1 MICAGVLD
9 FPANRLASEAT
20 AGLLFERTTS
30 MHQDPWRICLLGR
43 LQVQSGQTK
52 LTHLAMR
59 RAGALL
65 SCLVVRAPHP
75 VPREELLAL
84 LWPEEPSDT
93 ARNRLR
99 VLLSSLRRSLV
110 PADAASACVL
120 AIERHA
126 VRLVSTAFTS
136 DYHDF
141 LEALRAART
150 ADAIEAIPLLEKAIS
165 LYQGELLVGFY
176 DEWILTERRRMAERR
191 YQALRDL
198 VQRLTQSGRPEN
210 AIEYA
215 RQAVAA
221 EPMDEEAH
229 CDLMRLYDALKQ
241 PSAGLRQYEQ
251 LKRLLQEE
259 LRAQPSEQTRRLAA
273 QIEANLGHGMAQTR
287 RSVRP
292 MGLRASEQAAD
303 APQLP
308 ETLPLRLTRFF
319 GREQEIV
326 TLRRILLPNGT
337 PRLVTLLGLGGI
349 GKTRLAIETAEQL
362 KADYAGRVFYVS
374 LAELCDPRLIPS
386 AIADAL
392 RIRRSPLMA
401 ALDQVVSVLT
411 TQPSLLILDNV
422 EQLLRNNLP
431 ISGLDEGDARAVV
444 QTLLRRV
451 SDLTCLLT
459 SRQPLE
465 VEGEVQFP
473 VPPLPIPTEPR
484 VRQGEFDQLEKHS
497 FSADSLSSRQSPSVQ
512 MFVDR
517 AQCVRPDFQ
526 LTPHNIG
533 SLVALCARLEGFP
546 LAIELAAAWAQTFTP
561 AQMVSSL
568 ISGKLLVSRRKDRP
582 ERHRSLR
589 AAITWSF
596 QLLTPELQR
605 FFTRLSVFVGDWSLE
620 AAAEICEEVSAEEA
634 LSELRA
640 RSMILAEEAGDAM
653 RYRLLETLRQYAA
666 DQLRVED
673 REALARRHALFY
685 LRLAEQEEADQSTS
699 GLLSQEWMDRLR
711 AEQDNLRAAL
721 EWGQS
726 QEIGLR
732 LVSALWHFWECSG
745 EATEGRLWLANALSR
760 AEGADKKV
768 CARALY
774 GAGVLAWIQGDYI
787 AARALYGES
796 LKVSRELEHKGG
808 IAASLNY
815 LGLLAKDQCDYASVH
830 SLYAEC
836 LEIYRELGN
845 RTGIAASLINLG
857 LVAKDQGDYA
867 SARAL
872 TEESL
877 GIFRELGNRTG
888 IAASLNNLGLV
899 TLHQDNYVSARALL
913 EESREIYRK
922 LGNSVGIAASLN
934 NLGLLAK
941 DQGDYASAQA
951 LYVESL
957 GIFRKLIARR
967 YIAISFERLA
977 SLVLK
982 KGSTECAARLW
993 GAASTL
999 RAAMGF
1005 RLPLRDREQQ
1015 EHEMAAAKEALGQ
1028 DAFMVALAEGC
1039 AMPLE
1044 QAMRYALEQ

>member
-1 MICAGVLD
+1 M
-9 FPANRLASEAT
+9 R
-20 AGLLFERTTS
+20 
-30 MHQDPWRICLLGR
+30 QDQWRICLLGR
-43 LQVQSGQTK
+43 LQVQSDQTK

-65 SCLVVRAPHP
+65 SCLVMRAPHP

-84 LWPEEPSDT
+84 LWPKEPSDT

-110 PADAASACVL
+110 PTDAASACVL

-126 VRLVSTAFTS
+126 VRLVSSAFTS

-150 ADAIEAIPLLEKAIS
+150 ADEIEAILLLEKAIS

-176 DEWILTERRRMAERR
+176 DDWILIERRRMAEMR

-229 CDLMRLYDALKQ
+229 CDLMRLYDTLGQ
-241 PSAGLRQYEQ
+241 SSAGLRQYEQ
-251 LKRLLQEE
+251 LKRLLWDE
-259 LRAQPSEQTRRLAA
+259 LQAQPSELTRQLAT
-273 QIEANLGHGMAQTR
+273 QIEANLGHGMTQTR

-292 MGLRASEQAAD
+292 VALRLSEQEATI
-303 APQLP
+303 PLVP

-319 GREQEIV
+319 GREPEIDSLR
-326 TLRRILLPNGT
+326 TLLLPNGT
-337 PRLVTLLGLGGI
+337 QRLVTLLGLGGI
-349 GKTRLAIETAEQL
+349 GKTRLAIEAAEQL
-362 KADYAGRVFYVS
+362 KGDYAGRVFYVS
-374 LAELCDPRLIPS
+374 LAELSDPRLIPS
-386 AIADAL
+386 AIVDAL
-392 RIRRSPLMA
+392 GIRRSPLMA
-401 ALDQVVSVLT
+401 TLDQVVSVLT
-411 TQPSLLILDNV
+411 AQPSLLILDNV
-422 EQLLRNNLP
+422 EHLLGNNLP

-473 VPPLPIPTEPR
+473 VLPLPIPTEPR
-484 VRQGEFDQLEKHS
+484 VRQGEFDQIEKHR
-497 FSADSLSSRQSPSVQ
+497 FPADLLPSRQSPSVQ

-533 SLVALCARLEGFP
+533 ALVTLCARLEGFP

-561 AQMVSSL
+561 AQMLSSL
-568 ISGKLLVSRRKDRP
+568 PSGRLLVSRRKDRP

-596 QLLTPELQR
+596 QLLTPELRR

-620 AAAEICEEVSAEEA
+620 AAAEICEEEAVEEA

-666 DQLRVED
+666 DQLHVDD
-673 REALARRHALFY
+673 REVLARRHALFY
-685 LRLAEQEEADQSTS
+685 LRLAEEEEADQSTT
-699 GLLSQEWMDRLR
+699 GPLSQEWMDRLR

-732 LVSALWHFWECSG
+732 LVSALWHFWELSG
-745 EATEGRLWLANALSR
+745 EAAEGRHWLANALSR

-768 CARALY
+768 RARALY

-787 AARALYGES
+787 AARALYEES
-796 LKVSRELEHKGG
+796 LGVSRELGHKGG
-808 IAASLNY
+808 IAASLNS
-815 LGLLAKDQCDYASVH
+815 LGLLAKDQCAYASVN

-845 RTGIAASLINLG
+845 SNGIAASLTNLG

-877 GIFRELGNRTG
+877 GIYREVGNRIGIATSLNNLGLVTFHQGDYVSARALLEESLGIYRELGNRIG

-899 TLHQDNYVSARALL
+899 TFHQS
-913 EESREIYRK
+913 
-922 LGNSVGIAASLN
+922 
-934 NLGLLAK
+934 
-941 DQGDYASAQA
+941 DYASAQA

-957 GIFRKLIARR
+957 GIFRELVARR

-982 KGSTECAARLW
+982 KESAERAARLW

-1015 EHEMAAAKEALGQ
+1015 EYEVAAAKEALGE
-1028 DAFMVALAEGC
+1028 DAFTVALAEGR

-1044 QAMRYALEQ
+1044 QAMAYALEEPEE